1 MGKKL
6 IVSLLCLFSF
16 QMNSFGFS
24 LDEKNISM
32 YALVVDENIPEEAS
46 RNLETKLQNILSVQG
61 IADKDYVD
69 RFVFTAKM
77 DVISKDVLPTTPV
90 RISQKMDIT
99 FIVGDVIENKV
110 FGTKTITL
118 SGIGTTETKLL
129 NSAFSRINSK
139 REDLQEMLSEA
150 KEKIVDYYSNNCVE
164 IIERAN
170 TMSTMQQ
177 YDAAIHSLISVPNI
191 CTACFLQ
198 CQSAAETIYKR
209 KIEYEATVLLKQ
221 AQTEWMKQ
229 PNAEGARK
237 VAPIIHKI
245 NPYSSIYSQV
255 EDLRNEISN
264 ILQEDER
271 KEWEFQMKKYE
282 DSQAFKMSIVEACR
296 AIGVAWGQGQPQS
309 VTKTIIRSWW

>member
-16 QMNSFGFS
+16 QMNSYGFS

-46 RNLETKLQNILSVQG
+46 RNLETKLQNILSIQG
-61 IADKDYVD
+61 IVDKDYVD
-69 RFVFTAKM
+69 RFVFTAKV
-77 DVISKDVLPTTPV
+77 DVISKDVLATTPV
-90 RISQKMDIT
+90 RISQKMEVT

-177 YDAAIHSLISVPNI
+177 YDTAIHSLMSVPNI
-191 CTACFLQ
+191 CTKCFLQ

-264 ILQEDER
+264 KLQEDER